1 MREFE
6 LSILDWIQLHLRSE
20 VMDQIMVTVTR
31 FGNSGIGL
39 IAVIILLLAIPKTR
53 KVGKLLAIS
62 LIIEAVICNLV
73 LKTAFGRIRPYEYR
87 DGLVLLINKPID
99 TSFPSG
105 HTGAAFS
112 FVSALFFSKNKWWIL
127 AFVVAACIAFSRLY
141 LYVHFPTDILGG
153 ILVGILGGYLGHM
166 IVTKREK
173 SK

>member
-73 LKTAFGRIRPYEYR
+73 LKTAFGR
-87 DGLVLLINKPID
+87 LVLLINKPID

-112 FVSALFFSKNKWWIL
+112 FVSALFFSKNKWWIP
-127 AFVVAACIAFSRLY
+127 AFVVAASIAFSRLY

-153 ILVGILGGYLGHM
+153 ILVGILGGYLGNL